1 MKLIYRGIKYEHAP
15 ATVEVTTAGVCG
27 KYRGAEWKCHYS
39 QYTPVTDNAVEL
51 KYRGVSYYSGN
62 PEKVEELKKRKKL
75 NFIFGNSNKISFRNR
90 VNANQLNQTHQQNLL
105 RNVQRRLE
113 VAKRRGDENLIR
125 ILQDEVNQLSN

>member
-1 MKLIYRGIKYEHAP
+1 MKLIYRGIKYEHSP
-15 ATVEVTTAGVCG
+15 VTVEVTTAGVCG

-75 NFIFGNSNKISFRNR
+75 SFIFGDSKKISFRNR
-90 VNANQLNQTHQQNLL
+90 VSRNQRNKTHQQNLL
-105 RNVQRRLE
+105 RDAQRRLE
-113 VAKRRGDENLIR
+113 VAKRKGDENLIS
-125 ILQDEVNQLSN
+125 ILQDEVNQLSS